1 MSGDLEV
8 VLHYH
13 QSTKHHFQRYARG
26 PGFMDWAT
34 QPDPFRRYHGAPL
47 VRLDRTAGDFHDPL
61 YDDACKTGTI
71 AAAPLHARSI
81 SWLFWN
87 SLALSAWKRA
97 GENSWALRVNPSS
110 GNLHPTEGY
119 LLSGPVQGLSDEPGI
134 FHYAPR
140 EHALER
146 RAVIPEELWVALM
159 GDFSP
164 ESFLI
169 GLTSIHWREAW
180 KYGERAYR
188 YCQLD
193 AGHAI
198 AALAL
203 AASGL
208 GWRALLVD
216 SPATEDVS
224 SLLGLS
230 DNSGPEGEHADV
242 LILVQPRPQAEA
254 GTPRLDIARSSLR
267 TDLSWQGTPNQLS
280 PGHVRWEIIDAVA
293 RACRKPP
300 TKEMAQF
307 LDESHDPSSRPARPD
322 LFLSRLVRQR
332 RSAVSMDGVS
342 RMPSAAF
349 FRMLRRAISAPARAP
364 HSVLPWSP
372 KVHLVLF
379 VHRVDG
385 LNPGLYLLPGRIDA
399 LPALREAMRPD
410 FLWKRPESCP
420 DGLHLLVLVE
430 GDFRQAAMQLSCH
443 QDIAGDGCF
452 CTAMIAE
459 FDGPLRS
466 HGPWFY
472 PRLFWEC
479 GLIGQVIYLEAEAAR
494 LRATGIGC
502 YFDDPTHRILGLKS
516 TQFQDL
522 YHLTVGGPVE
532 DNRLSTLPAYPA

>member
-1 MSGDLEV
+1 MSGDLDV

-13 QSTKHHFQRYARG
+13 QSTKHHSQRYARG
-26 PGFMDWAT
+26 PGYMDWAT
-34 QPDPFRRYHGAPL
+34 QPDPFRRYQGAPL
-47 VRLDRTAGDFHDPL
+47 VRLDRAAGDFHDPL
-61 YDDACKTGTI
+61 YDEACETGI
-71 AAAPLHARSI
+71 ISAVPLHARSI

-134 FHYAPR
+134 YHYAPKQ
-140 EHALER
+140 HGLER
-146 RAVIPEELWVALM
+146 RAVIAEEDWWGFM

-164 ESFLI
+164 GSFLV
-169 GLTSIHWREAW
+169 GLSSIHWREAW

-198 AALAL
+198 AAVTL

-208 GWRALLVD
+208 GWKAILLD
-216 SPATEDVS
+216 SPASETVGT
-224 SLLGLS
+224 LLGIS
-230 DNSGPEGEHADV
+230 DISGPEKEHPDV
-242 LILVQPRPQAEA
+242 LILIQPLPHAEA
-254 GTPRLDIARSSLR
+254 GASRLELAEGSLPRRI
-267 TDLSWQGTPNQLS
+267 SWQGTPNQLS
-280 PGHVRWEIIDAVA
+280 PGHVRWEAIDAVA

-300 TKEMAQF
+300 TEAVDQEPVASG
-307 LDESHDPSSRPARPD
+307 DQSSQAARPA

-349 FRMLRRAISAPARAP
+349 FRMLRRAVSAPGRAP
-364 HSVLPWSP
+364 HSVLPWAP

-385 LNPGLYLLPGRIDA
+385 LSPGLYLLPGRIDA
-399 LPALREAMRPD
+399 LPSLREAMRPD
-410 FLWKRPESCP
+410 FAWKRPESCP
-420 DGLHLLVLVE
+420 DGLQLFELVE
-430 GDFRQAAMQLSCH
+430 GDFREAAMQLSCF

-452 CTAMIAE
+452 SAAMIAE
-459 FDGPLRS
+459 FDGPLSS

-502 YFDDPTHRILGLKS
+502 YFDDPTHQILGLKS

-522 YHLTVGGPVE
+522 YHMTVGGHIE
-532 DNRLSTLPAYPA
+532 DNRLTTLPAYPA